1 MQDQMH
7 SQIINTK
14 DINNLFKCISELY
27 KQTWI
32 FFKDSRAVHR
42 QAQGVAEDVLQILSM
57 CSWTLTCLCTDRGQY

>member
-42 QAQGVAEDVLQILSM
+42 QAQGVAEDVLQI
-57 CSWTLTCLCTDRGQY
+57 